1 MDNKK
6 SFWHFLTDGK
16 TVPILLS
23 IVLAFGVGAVFL
35 AVMGLD
41 VGVSYG
47 RLLTSVTGIKGFSY
61 VVVYSIPYIM
71 TGLSVAFS
79 FKTGI
84 FNIGAEGQ
92 FVVGSMAAAVLG
104 ILFGDLP
111 KGVLIPLCFAAAMLA
126 GFLWGLTVAFLKT
139 KRGINE
145 VLSMIMFN
153 WIAFYL
159 SNFIAGIP
167 AIHSEGTAEATRNI
181 SENATTLLPRDF
193 IKSAGLCPTANWGI
207 LVAVVFTVAVWFV
220 IEKTTLGYRLK
231 AVGFNRFSADYAGID
246 VDRSVITAIGV
257 SGAIA
262 GLGGALQLMGMGGR
276 ISIFTGQEGYG
287 FAGIVVALMG
297 GSNPFGVFLAG
308 LFYAALIYGGSKLNL
323 VGVPT
328 QLVNVIVGTVVYFI
342 SISVVFP
349 HLRKLKKKPSPRR
362 AGAAEKDEEV
372 SAV

>member
-6 SFWHFLTDGK
+6 SIFACITEGK
-16 TVPILLS
+16 LLPILLS
-23 IVLAFGVGAVFL
+23 VVLAFAVGAVFL

-41 VGVSYG
+41 VGASYG
-47 RLLTSVTGIKGFSY
+47 RLLASVTGVKGFSY

-92 FVVGSMAAAVLG
+92 FVVGSMAAAAVG
-104 ILFGDLP
+104 ILCGNLP
-111 KGVLIPLCFAAAMLA
+111 KAVLVPLCFLAAMLA
-126 GFLWGLTVAFLKT
+126 GFLWGMPVALLKT
-139 KRGINE
+139 TRGINE

-167 AIHSEGTAEATRNI
+167 AIHSEGSEEATRNI
-181 SENATTLLPRDF
+181 SENARTLLPGSF
-193 IKSAGLCPTANWGI
+193 IKAAGLCPTANWGI
-207 LVAVVFTVAVWFV
+207 LVAVAFTVAVWIV
-220 IEKTTLGYRLK
+220 IEKTVLGYRLK
-231 AVGFNRFSADYAGID
+231 AVGYNRNAAAYAGIN
-246 VDRSVITAIGV
+246 VNRSVLAAIGI

-276 ISIFTGQEGYG
+276 ISVFTGQEGYG

-297 GSNPFGVFLAG
+297 GSHPFGVLLAG

-342 SISVVFP
+342 AISVAFTW
-349 HLRKLKKKPSPRR
+349 LRERRKKTGGRR
-362 AGAAEKDEEV
+362 AGAADGRGEET
-372 SAV
+372 AV

>member
-111 KGVLIPLCFAAAMLA
+111 KAVLIPLCFAAAMLA
-126 GFLWGLTVAFLKT
+126 GFLWGLAVAFLKT

-220 IEKTTLGYRLK
+220 IEETTLGYRLK

-342 SISVVFP
+342 AISVVFP

-362 AGAAEKDEEV
+362 ADAAENDEEV

>member
-6 SFWHFLTDGK
+6 SFWHRIAGSKL
-16 TVPILLS
+16 VPILLS
-23 IVLAFGVGAVFL
+23 VILAFGVGAVFL

-111 KGVLIPLCFAAAMLA
+111 KAVLIPLCFAAAMLA
-126 GFLWGLTVAFLKT
+126 GFLWGLMVAFLKT

-181 SENATTLLPRDF
+181 SENATTLLPKDF
-193 IKSAGLCPTANWGI
+193 IKSAGLCSTANWGI

-246 VDRSVITAIGV
+246 VDRSVLTAIGT

-276 ISIFTGQEGYG
+276 ISVFTAQEGYG

-342 SISVVFP
+342 AISVVFP
-349 HLRKLKKKPSPRR
+349 RLRKLKKRPSARR
-362 AGAAEKDEEV
+362 AGATENEEEGP
-372 SAV
+372 AI

>member
-6 SFWHFLTDGK
+6 SIFACITEGK
-16 TVPILLS
+16 LLPILLS
-23 IVLAFGVGAVFL
+23 VVLAFAVGAVFL

-41 VGVSYG
+41 VVASYG
-47 RLLTSVTGIKGFSY
+47 RLLASVTGVKGFSY

-79 FKTGI
+79 FTTGI

-92 FVVGSMAAAVLG
+92 FVVGSMAAAVVG
-104 ILFGDLP
+104 ILCGNLP
-111 KGVLIPLCFAAAMLA
+111 KAVLVPMCFLAAMLA
-126 GFLWGLTVAFLKT
+126 GFLWGMPVALLKT

-167 AIHSEGTAEATRNI
+167 AIHSEGSEEATRNI
-181 SENATTLLPRDF
+181 SENARTLLPGSF
-193 IKSAGLCPTANWGI
+193 IKAAGLCSTANWGI
-207 LVAVVFTVAVWFV
+207 LVAVAFTVAVWIV
-220 IEKTTLGYRLK
+220 IEKTVLGYQLK
-231 AVGFNRFSADYAGID
+231 AVGYNRFSAAYAGIE
-246 VDRSVITAIGV
+246 VNRSVLAAIGI

-276 ISIFTGQEGYG
+276 ISVFTGQEGYG

-297 GSNPFGVFLAG
+297 GSHPFGVLLAG

-342 SISVVFP
+342 AISGAFTW
-349 HLRKLKKKPSPRR
+349 LKERRKRAGARR
-362 AGAAEKDEEV
+362 AGAADGRGEET
-372 SAV
+372 AV